1 MAGKTKAVR
10 QTRLEGTV
18 GPGDAIWVASPDDQT
33 GRAAHLVSWQG
44 QMAEVRL
51 DDDPDS
57 VQSVPRDWVCNR
69 RPGKEAPASAKAA
82 DCDDPFD
89 GLQRAIP
96 SVMERLQKEIDNAN
110 KDIRDRELEL
120 STARRHRKK
129 ITEERRY
136 EMSRL
141 KAALKVLA
149 RPRQAKR
156 GPSRAGRPAL

>member
-18 GPGDAIWVASPDDQT
+18 GPGDAIWVASPDEQT
-33 GRAAHLVSWQG
+33 GKAAHLVSWQG

-51 DDDPDS
+51 DDDPES
-57 VQSVPRDWVCNR
+57 VQTVPRDWVCNR
-69 RPGKEAPASAKAA
+69 RSAEEAPASAKAA

-89 GLQRAIP
+89 GLKRAIP
-96 SVMERLQKEIDNAN
+96 IVMERLQKDIDNAN
-110 KDIRDRELEL
+110 EDVRDRESGL

-141 KAALKVLA
+141 KTALKVLA

-156 GPSRAGRPAL
+156 PRETR